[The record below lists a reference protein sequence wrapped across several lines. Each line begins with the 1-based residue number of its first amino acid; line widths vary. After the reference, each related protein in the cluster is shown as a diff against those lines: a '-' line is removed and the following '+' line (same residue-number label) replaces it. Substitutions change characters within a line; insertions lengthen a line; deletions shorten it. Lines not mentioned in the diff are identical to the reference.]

1 MEAMP
6 TDVQAYLT
14 QATKDLIASQGASF
28 ASPVEFQ
35 EWAFQNMPEI
45 ARLAKDLQQKMV
57 YEKLLGKP
65 EVLAAAGKVLAA
77 QVWGEVR
84 RSEINEQVS
93 RAVYEV
99 LA

>member
-65 EVLAAAGKVLAA
+65 EALAAAGKVLAA
-77 QVWGEVR
+77 QVWGRGSKVR
-84 RSEINEQVS
+84 D
-93 RAVYEV
+93 
-99 LA
+99 